1 MGASPVSLPGG
12 QIYENLVSGAIDAT
26 EWVGPWNDYF
36 YKFYEAAKYY
46 YYPGM
51 HEPASMLAAGCNKS
65 WLTSLS
71 ATDQAIIE
79 AAATSENDI
88 MMSEYNANNGA
99 YLKKLVE
106 EQGVVV
112 KEFNDDV
119 YDGFAE
125 ASAEVYAE
133 VVEHSDLAK
142 KNS

>member
-1 MGASPVSLPGG
+1 
-12 QIYENLVSGAIDAT
+12 
-26 EWVGPWNDYF
+26 
-36 YKFYEAAKYY
+36 
-46 YYPGM
+46 
-51 HEPASMLAAGCNKS
+51 
-65 WLTSLS
+65 
-71 ATDQAIIE
+71 
-79 AAATSENDI
+79 

-133 VVEHSDLAK
+133 SC
-142 KNS
+142 

>member
-1 MGASPVSLPGG
+1 
-12 QIYENLVSGAIDAT
+12 
-26 EWVGPWNDYF
+26 
-36 YKFYEAAKYY
+36 
-46 YYPGM
+46 
-51 HEPASMLAAGCNKS
+51 
-65 WLTSLS
+65 TSLS

-88 MMSEYNANNGA
+88 MMSEYNANNGT

-106 EQGVVV
+106 EQGVIV

-133 VVEHSDLAK
+133 VVEHSDLARRTHESFVK
-142 KNS
+142 ARAEIGAWMKLSDGAYLKQRNRALGV